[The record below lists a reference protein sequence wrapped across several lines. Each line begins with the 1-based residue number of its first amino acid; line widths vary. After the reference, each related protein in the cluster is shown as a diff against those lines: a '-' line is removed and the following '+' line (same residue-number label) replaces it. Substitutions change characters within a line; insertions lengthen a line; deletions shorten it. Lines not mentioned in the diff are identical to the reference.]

1 MNETSPILLVGVGT
15 AGAAMAHGV
24 MRAFAGDMRCLVAD
38 TDASSARPSAPFH
51 LLGGDRLA
59 GHGSGGDVVQARLAA
74 EDSLKNI
81 DEHLEGVR
89 FAVVVAALGGGTGGG
104 ATVEIAKR
112 IEDRG
117 VPTLVFATLPFS
129 FEGDERSRRARGV
142 TSMID
147 EAASATIFIPLDKL
161 VGDTDNM
168 DEAMRRASGALAS
181 AVSLF
186 WRLLE
191 KPGYIRLDAERMRRI
206 VSRAG
211 RGRFAVV
218 TTQGPDRAAAAV
230 EALTSSPLLSGAMSP
245 VGSVLCGVLAGEDL
259 RLSEVGYIADG
270 VRNAFGRRASFDL
283 ATVNDEATFAGRL
296 SVVVMVFESAAGA
309 AAEEEKAGESPSRK
323 QRRGR
328 NPLSLGPQG
337 RGRFNNVEPTVW
349 NGQDIDTPTFIR
361 RNVSLD
367 A

>member
-24 MRAFAGDMRCLVAD
+24 MRAFAGDMRCLVVD
-38 TDASSARPSAPFH
+38 TDAASARPSAPFL

-89 FAVVVAALGGGTGGG
+89 LAVIVAALGGGTGGG

-112 IEDRG
+112 IEERG
-117 VPTLVFATLPFS
+117 VPSLVFATLPFS
-129 FEGDERSRRARGV
+129 FEGDERNRRARGV

-147 EAASATIFIPLDKL
+147 EVASATIFIPLDRL
-161 VGDTDNM
+161 VGDVDNM
-168 DEAMRRASGALAS
+168 DEAMKRASGTLAS
-181 AVSLF
+181 AISLF

-191 KPGYIRLDAERMRRI
+191 KPGYIRLDAERMRR
-206 VSRAG
+206 VVARAG

-230 EALTSSPLLSGAMSP
+230 DALASSPLLSGAMSP
-245 VGSVLCGVLAGEDL
+245 VGAILCGVLAGEDL
-259 RLSEVGYIADG
+259 RLSEVGQVADG

-296 SVVVMVFESAAGA
+296 SVVVMVFESASNS
-309 AAEEEKAGESPSRK
+309 AAEDEKAGEGSAKK
-323 QRRGR
+323 QRRAK

-349 NGQDIDTPTFIR
+349 NGQDVDTPTFIR